1 MFTEAVDQ
9 LVQDIN
15 DLGYEC
21 YADPRAARPF
31 SVFVELPFFDGFTN
45 RVADVTITARC
56 LASPPGNANSA
67 KWLLETVD
75 TIMAAN
81 LAVVAGRPTVAVIGE
96 QSIPAYDLTIRLAV
110 RREPPPPPPPPPP
123 PAP

>member
-1 MFTEAVDQ
+1 MFTEAIQKLVD
-9 LVQDIN
+9 DIEN
-15 DLGYEC
+15 LGFEAYS
-21 YADPRAARPF
+21 DPRAARPF

-45 RVADVTITARC
+45 RIADTTVTIRC

-81 LAVVAGRPTVAVIGE
+81 LAVVAGRPTVAAIGE
-96 QSIPAYDLTIRLAV
+96 QNIPAYDLTIRLSI
-110 RREPPPPPPPPPP
+110 RREPTPP
-123 PAP
+123 PAPTP

>member
-1 MFTEAVDQ
+1 MFTEAVDK
-9 LVQDIN
+9 LVTDIN
-15 DLGYEC
+15 ALGYEA
-21 YADPRAARPF
+21 YHDPRAARPF

-45 RVADVTITARC
+45 RIADVTVTARC
-56 LASPPGNANSA
+56 LASPPGNANSS

-96 QSIPAYDLTIRLAV
+96 QSIPAYDLTIRLSV
-110 RREPPPPPPPPPP
+110 RREPTPPPP